1 MPKAMP
7 NPSEAPSALGRR
19 IGRVWLLYLRGQL
32 LSALSI
38 GVLTWVVGAGLGL
51 DGALWLGLF
60 AGLMETV
67 PHIGPLVAVVP
78 AIVVALWKGSTVIDV
93 ANWQFALIIAAV
105 YVAIQQIG
113 SLIIQPKMLGRELDL
128 PPLVVLIAIVAGT
141 ALGGIAGLLLAVP
154 ILVTVREIVTY
165 AIERRQGNH
174 HHHSGAPGVASTQ
187 DKE

>member
-1 MPKAMP
+1 MSKVVP
-7 NPSEAPSALGRR
+7 NPSKAAPSLGRR

-38 GVLTWVVGAGLGL
+38 GVLTWIVGAGLGL
-51 DGALWLGLF
+51 AGAVWLGLF

-67 PHIGPLVAVVP
+67 PHIGPLVAIVP
-78 AIVVALWKGSTVIDV
+78 AIVVALWKGSTVLDV

-165 AIERRQGNH
+165 AIERRQASHNRH
-174 HHHSGAPGVASTQ
+174 AGAPDVASTK

>member
-7 NPSEAPSALGRR
+7 NPSEASSSLGRR
-19 IGRVWLLYLRGQL
+19 IARVWLLYLRGQL

-38 GVLTWVVGAGLGL
+38 AVLTWVVGAGLGL
-51 DGALWLGLF
+51 AGALWLGLF

-113 SLIIQPKMLGRELDL
+113 SLIIQPKVLGKELDL
-128 PPLVVLIAIVAGT
+128 PPLVVLVAIVAGT
-141 ALGGIAGLLLAVP
+141 AIGGIAGLLMAIP
-154 ILVTVREIVTY
+154 ILVTAREIVAY
-165 AIERRQGNH
+165 AIERRK
-174 HHHSGAPGVASTQ
+174 GARAQPHDALNVASTQ